1 MRLGTLFLSLLIALM
16 LWGMAHGTASI
27 DRGFDVPVV
36 FAGVPDHLHVHVVPR
51 WAGDT
56 NFTTATANLRVLP
69 IALDESW
76 RRLRDAWPG

>member
-1 MRLGTLFLSLLIALM
+1 
-16 LWGMAHGTASI
+16 
-27 DRGFDVPVV
+27 
-36 FAGVPDHLHVHVVPR
+36 VVPR
-51 WAGDT
+51 WVGDT